1 MPYQNTGAT
10 PSIQNQYYNWQ
21 YFSHG
26 MAKLQG
32 IKPAGVNISPGQL
45 NVDEYNNWAG
55 MAMDFFLKGGQ
66 AYSKW
71 QTEESTKE
79 AQKYLTT
86 HTLEEYQKDY
96 VGQNLPFQDDPIAM
110 YELKKG
116 HGKLAFQL
124 AKQEWDNRVKSGEF
138 APRQLEDGTVQ
149 PGLSAEAM
157 DAEYFK
163 FVRGRQKE
171 VANMFGYDE
180 QDDAFTKGYYELSPA
195 ARVELAN
202 TNAAVTHQQM
212 LQKNLLQGMTELNS
226 AALNGNADVAYDALV
241 NFYNSERGKYVTP
254 EQWDNLLV
262 SMANTLASS
271 NARSQANLEAFGN
284 KKLGD
289 TPIKKILAGSWKKL
303 IDTAQEYEFYNNV
316 RAVRE
321 REDLKRDLVNAGNV
335 EDCIRQRTLA
345 EKYSP
350 KGIVSKEWEYWNRA
364 IDEAQ
369 AQRDRLDRKEATERQ
384 ARMKAVIKANG
395 AQSWVESMC
404 KGENTLDYILLND
417 PETGIEITRK
427 DLKECV
433 ARMLENKELTLQ
445 QLLDGALNRSGGD
458 YNPMRDH
465 LSNIFTG
472 VLRDFNKDLGDLQST
487 NALVNLEVP
496 QHLNILTQAYNLSP
510 GAVEEILRG
519 KEGVNPNTE
528 ALLEALATADR
539 YNISYSQ
546 AIRAR
551 KAYIEQGKSRDGH
564 WSQVDTRQRIHK
576 IIDKLGGSAEDTA
589 RMTTKVYAKM
599 SLGFTEA
606 QAIDKTREEFEET
619 TFKTHGISIGNKF
632 NIDNNFA
639 KTDFE
644 NAVGARLSEIEH
656 AFGGKDSVLFV
667 YSYANNFIRVLDAT
681 NLEQYAIIDAKE
693 MNTYA
698 KEWVKKQIYDEKGAS
713 ISGPNGNRNKYG
725 SYEEWVNDL

>member
-212 LQKNLLQGMTELNS
+212 LQKNVIQGMAELNS
-226 AALNGNADVAYDALV
+226 AALSGSANVAYGAIID
-241 NFYNSERGKYVTP
+241 FYNSERGKYITP
-254 EQWDNLLV
+254 EQWDNMLNT
-262 SMANTLASS
+262 MATTLASS
-271 NARSQANLEAFGN
+271 NPNSQYTLEAFGK
-284 KKLGD
+284 KKLGGK
-289 TPIKKILAGSWKKL
+289 TIRELLGSKWKKL
-303 IDTAQEYEFYNNV
+303 TDLAQENVFNNDV
-316 RAVRE
+316 RVVRE
-321 REDLKRDLVNAGNV
+321 REDLKRRLVNAGDV
-335 EDCIRQRTLA
+335 EACIQKRA
-345 EKYSP
+345 EAESRNP
-350 KGIVSKEWEYWNRA
+350 KGLVSDEWKYWNRA

-369 AQRDRLDRKEATERQ
+369 DQRDRLDRKDATERQ
-384 ARMKAVIKANG
+384 ERMKAVIKANG

-465 LSNIFTG
+465 LSNIFAG
-472 VLRDFNKDLGDLQST
+472 VLKDFNKDLGGLQST
-487 NALVNLEVP
+487 NANINLNVP
-496 QHLNILTQAYNLSP
+496 QHLNILTQAYNLNP
-510 GAVEEILRG
+510 GAVEEILSG
-519 KEGVNPNTE
+519 KAGFDLNTR
-528 ALLEALATADR
+528 ALLEALATTDR

-546 AIRAR
+546 ALLAR
-551 KAYIEQGKSRDGH
+551 KAYLEQGNAKDGH
-564 WSQVDTRQRIHK
+564 WANADTRRRIYR

-589 RMTTKVYAKM
+589 RLTAKVYAKM
-599 SLGFTEA
+599 SLGYTEA
-606 QAIDKTREEFEET
+606 QAIDKAREELEGT
-619 TFKTHGISIGNKF
+619 TFRTHDVSIGNKF

-644 NAVGARLSEIEH
+644 NAVGARLSEAEH
-656 AFGGKDSVLFV
+656 EFGGKDKVLFV
-667 YSYANNFIRVLDAT
+667 YSYANNFIRVLDAS
-681 NLEQYAIIDAKE
+681 NLEQRAIIDAKA

-698 KEWVKKQIYDEKGAS
+698 KEWVKKQIYEEKRER
-713 ISGPNGNRNKYG
+713 SGGTHKWPK
-725 SYEEWVNDL
+725 WQPQ